1 MLFSHAIIMQSCYRI
16 PSLHLITCTYYP
28 IVLLSYLVGCT
39 SHLILLKRHFS
50 SMLLSTRILF
60 ISLLFFFICIT
71 FIRVILFR
79 ALFFILLRA
88 ATVKDTVGWALARGS
103 ALPSMLGARLWSS
116 VCSFLR
122 KQWQR

>member
-79 ALFFILLRA
+79 ALFFIRVYFLFMIFHSHTFHSHTFPGWLLYLEIPGN
-88 ATVKDTVGWALARGS
+88 TWNLFYTW
-103 ALPSMLGARLWSS
+103 
-116 VCSFLR
+116 
-122 KQWQR
+122 